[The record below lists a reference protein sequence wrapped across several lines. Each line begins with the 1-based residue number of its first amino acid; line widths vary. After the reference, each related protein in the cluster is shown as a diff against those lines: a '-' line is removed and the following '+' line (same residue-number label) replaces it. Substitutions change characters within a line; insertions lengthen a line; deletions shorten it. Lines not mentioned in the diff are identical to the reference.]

1 MVDDALYFPAV
12 HRTHSLPSKYLP
24 DAQQVDPTGQ
34 RVEVKKGG
42 TLVASTDPVKP
53 GLVVHPEVP
62 PVPSVPGTP
71 GPVEPAGLS
80 IQKG

>member
-1 MVDDALYFPAV
+1 MRKSCAKNIRLQ
-12 HRTHSLPSKYLP
+12 HSNSLPPSH
-24 DAQQVDPTGQ
+24 QQVDPTGQ

-42 TLVASTDPVKP
+42 TLVASTNPVKP